1 MVSAEFEKSAEQ
13 VVLCSVNIDLAG
25 KQLHQKTY

>member
-13 VVLCSVNIDLAG
+13 VVLNSVNTDLAG
-25 KQLHQKTY
+25 KQLQQKTH